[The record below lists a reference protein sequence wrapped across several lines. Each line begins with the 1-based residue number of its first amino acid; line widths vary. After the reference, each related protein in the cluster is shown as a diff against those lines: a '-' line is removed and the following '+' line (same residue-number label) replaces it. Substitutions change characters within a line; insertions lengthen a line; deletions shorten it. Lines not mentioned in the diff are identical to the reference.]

1 MEYNPDIYIP
11 KLKYKPDIIKIDDNN
26 FITISEYTRRLD
38 AFFDV
43 VFNNHGK
50 EIFIGR
56 YKKDYDNIRA
66 AYNNGRIL
74 VYTDKYVS
82 EYRKDFVIKVHT
94 LYDILDDLHY
104 ILKEEDA
111 LELFDPNTSKEW
123 LMEKDNLM
131 LRTDAE
137 KKYIIKDKQK

>member
-11 KLKYKPDIIKIDDNN
+11 KLRYEPYVVKIDDNN

-43 VFNNHGK
+43 VFNNNGK

-56 YKKDYDNIRA
+56 YKKDYDNVRA
-66 AYNNGRIL
+66 AYNEGRIL
-74 VYTDKYVS
+74 VYTDKYIP
-82 EYRKDFVIKVHT
+82 EYRKDFPIKIHT
-94 LYDILDDLHY
+94 LYDILDDFHH
-104 ILKEEDA
+104 IITEEEA
-111 LELFDPNTSKEW
+111 LELFDSKLSKEY
-123 LMEKDNLM
+123 LINKNNLI

-137 KKYIIKDKQK
+137 KKYIIRDKQK